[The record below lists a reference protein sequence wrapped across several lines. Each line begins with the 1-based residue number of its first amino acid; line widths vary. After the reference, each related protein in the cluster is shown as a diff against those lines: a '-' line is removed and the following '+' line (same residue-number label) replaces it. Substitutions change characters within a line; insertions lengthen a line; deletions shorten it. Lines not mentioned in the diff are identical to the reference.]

1 MKCQKKYYRVLVG
14 MLTFVNYFL
23 KIIYLVDLVQPLS
36 SAESIDASS
45 LHEDQTTD
53 SRTKIPYQDQV
64 SSVEPMVQQQSN
76 RQLTV
81 TEASDET
88 FMAHVIIEQ
97 ALHLSTV
104 PGTICHINQSS
115 KVPSGEVISICFP
128 SVQQGSNK
136 FLNLVP

>member
-1 MKCQKKYYRVLVG
+1 

-23 KIIYLVDLVQPLS
+23 IIIYLVDLVQPLS

-81 TEASDET
+81 TETSDET

-97 ALHLSTV
+97 ALHLPTV
-104 PGTICHINQSS
+104 PGTSDNRYQ
-115 KVPSGEVISICFP
+115 
-128 SVQQGSNK
+128 
-136 FLNLVP
+136 LVTMEKQFSC